1 MNNHIYIADNP
12 TDDMF
17 NSIAPSFDTGSIE
30 LSPPPAGSESTEMDT
45 FVSKSFT
52 SFGVMAI
59 CIIVILLVALIIK
72 KRKTTEET
80 FVSSDFNNTEQTNQ
94 EQQAE
99 AQPMQIKRRRNS
111 KLRTPNTLTKCIKA
125 FLENTKEN

>member
-1 MNNHIYIADNP
+1 MNSHIYIADNP

-17 NSIAPSFDTGSIE
+17 NTIAPSFDTGVE
-30 LSPPPAGSESTEMDT
+30 LPPPPANSNYSEMDT

-59 CIIVILLVALIIK
+59 CIILILLIAFIIK
-72 KRKTTEET
+72 KRKTENEQYE
-80 FVSSDFNNTEQTNQ
+80 SSDINTPQEVIQ
-94 EQQAE
+94 EQQSE
-99 AQPMQIKRRRNS
+99 PQQTQTRKRRNS
-111 KLRTPNTLTKCIKA
+111 RLRTPNTLTKCIKA